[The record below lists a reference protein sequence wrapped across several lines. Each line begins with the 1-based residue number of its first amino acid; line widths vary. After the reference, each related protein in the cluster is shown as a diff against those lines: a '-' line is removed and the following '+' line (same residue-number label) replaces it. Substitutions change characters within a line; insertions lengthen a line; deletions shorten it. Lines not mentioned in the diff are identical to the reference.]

1 MPSPFAQLA
10 ALLSRAHLNPFVP
23 TRGVPRRTLDE
34 VLAIFDEA
42 TAAKEGDAA
51 APSSEADG
59 RRHHAL
65 AVLVVEV
72 ADDAA
77 LLKTKLTQ
85 AQIDELGQRL
95 AEADV
100 AFGIVKSAAG
110 GVLSGGGGR
119 NANFGNVNF
128 GNRAAAA
135 VWLGR
140 GKGNKSHALA
150 ACRAELSTKQVGS
163 QLVSALG
170 DVRIKQHEA
179 TVEAARAYLRTN
191 PAPRRARSFRCQAGS
206 FKASQ
211 TPRQC

>member
-77 LLKTKLTQ
+77 LLKSKLTQ

-135 VWLGR
+135 L
-140 GKGNKSHALA
+140 
-150 ACRAELSTKQVGS
+150 CGS
-163 QLVSALG
+163 G
-170 DVRIKQHEA
+170 
-179 TVEAARAYLRTN
+179 AARATNRT
-191 PAPRRARSFRCQAGS
+191 PWPPVGRSCPPSRWA
-206 FKASQ
+206 ASS
-211 TPRQC
+211 